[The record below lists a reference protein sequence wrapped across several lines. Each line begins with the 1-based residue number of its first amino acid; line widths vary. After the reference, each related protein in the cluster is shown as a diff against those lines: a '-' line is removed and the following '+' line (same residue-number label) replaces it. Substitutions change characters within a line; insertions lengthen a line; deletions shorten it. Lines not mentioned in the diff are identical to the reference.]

1 MTPLKLV
8 VAIMFIGFNY
18 YAYHVLASGDI
29 IPEREVFADMPDL
42 IDGWQCGE
50 RGEMDAKTLANL
62 GVTDYILCRYTD
74 TGSEDKEYVDF
85 YAGYHEVQQRS
96 DSGRTTIIH
105 PPEHCLPGSGWDII
119 ESEIIPIDFGIAG
132 EAKRVIIA
140 KGAQRNLVYFWYQS
154 RGHVIG
160 TNIDRLFHMFWD
172 RALLKRT
179 DGALLRFTMPILRN
193 NLDDA
198 DATFR
203 RFAGSF
209 MVDMPRW
216 LPN

>member
-1 MTPLKLV
+1 
-8 VAIMFIGFNY
+8 
-18 YAYHVLASGDI
+18 
-29 IPEREVFADMPDL
+29 
-42 IDGWQCGE
+42 
-50 RGEMDAKTLANL
+50 MDAKTLANL

-85 YAGYHEVQQRS
+85 YAGYHEIQQRS

-140 KGAQRNLVYFWYQS
+140 KGAHRNLVYFWYQS

-179 DGALLRFTMPILRN
+179 DGALLRLTMPILRN

-209 MVDMPRW
+209 MVEMPRW